1 MSEITNKTIEEL
13 KKQAE
18 QAKVIYLKYQGA
30 LEVMQS
36 LLDESKEKKTVKS
49 KK

>member
-1 MSEITNKTIEEL
+1 MSEITDKTIEEL
-13 KKQAE
+13 RKQAE

-30 LEVMQS
+30 LEVMES
-36 LLDESKEKKTVKS
+36 LLKEAKEKKTAKS